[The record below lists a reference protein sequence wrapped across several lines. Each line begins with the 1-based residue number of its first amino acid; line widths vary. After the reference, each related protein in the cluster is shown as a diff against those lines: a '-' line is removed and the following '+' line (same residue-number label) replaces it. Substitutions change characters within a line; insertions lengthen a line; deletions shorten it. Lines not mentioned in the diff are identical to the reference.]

1 METILIKIQE
11 NIELVIAILTSLVV
25 LIGVIITEYR
35 KIMQLIADK
44 KLTKAVTPLIMEA
57 EKNPLSLMH
66 TLVEKENIIPAEL
79 SQNELKNSIVVQALQ
94 EREPK
99 LLKKAKLKD
108 AFQIADWVSKTYQI
122 VKPIIKIGRASCRER
137 V

>member
-11 NIELVIAILTSLVV
+11 NIELVIAILTSLGV
-25 LIGVIITEYR
+25 LIGVIIAEYK
-35 KIMQLIADK
+35 KIRQMLADK
-44 KLTKAVTPLIMEA
+44 ELMKSATPLIMEA

-79 SQNELKNSIVVQALQ
+79 SQNELKNSVVVQALQ

-99 LLKKAKLKD
+99 LLKKAKLND
-108 AFQIADWVSKTYQI
+108 VAQIADWVSSTYQI
-122 VKPIIKIGRASCRER
+122 VKPIIKGLKK
-137 V
+137 

>member
-99 LLKKAKLKD
+99 LLKKAKLND

-122 VKPIIKIGRASCRER
+122 VKPIIKGLKK
-137 V
+137 

>member
-122 VKPIIKIGRASCRER
+122 VKPIIKGLKK
-137 V
+137 

>member
-11 NIELVIAILTSLVV
+11 NIELVIAILTSLGV
-25 LIGVIITEYR
+25 LIGVIIAEYK
-35 KIMQLIADK
+35 KIRQMLADK
-44 KLTKAVTPLIMEA
+44 ELMKSATPLITQA

-79 SQNELKNSIVVQALQ
+79 SQNELKNSVVVQALQ

-99 LLKKAKLKD
+99 LLKQAKLKD

-122 VKPIIKIGRASCRER
+122 VKPIIKGLKK
-137 V
+137 